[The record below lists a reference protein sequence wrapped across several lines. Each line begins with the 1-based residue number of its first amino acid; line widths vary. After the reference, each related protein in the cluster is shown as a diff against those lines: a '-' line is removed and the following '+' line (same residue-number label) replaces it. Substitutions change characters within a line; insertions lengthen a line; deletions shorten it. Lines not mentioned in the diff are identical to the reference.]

1 MVSEGRYHRGP
12 KRRNMLGETRLLS
25 EYVAERY
32 PGAIV
37 HMQFRV
43 GSDPASVG
51 VLVLDEEERRMVRNA
66 NRRPDAL
73 VVRETELVLI
83 EATMFRATDKVGRLQ
98 EYMLLA
104 RATPEILQYGG
115 RPLVGELVTAQDD
128 AVAKVLCGRL
138 GFRYVHYEPAW
149 MDEWWAMY
157 PERRRRPMHAGM
169 VEAAA
174 ALEEKGA

>member
-1 MVSEGRYHRGP
+1 
-12 KRRNMLGETRLLS
+12 MLGETRLIS
-25 EYVAERY
+25 EYIAERY

-43 GSDPASVG
+43 GSDPESVG
-51 VLVLDEEERRMVRNA
+51 VQLYDDAERRMVRNA

-73 VVRETELVLI
+73 VVTESELVLI
-83 EATMFRATDKVGRLQ
+83 EATMFKATDKVGRLQ

-104 RATPEILQYGG
+104 RATPEIRQYGG
-115 RPLVGELVTAQDD
+115 RPLVGELVTGQHD
-128 AVAKVLCGRL
+128 AVAEILCGRL
-138 GFRYVHYEPAW
+138 GFRYVHYEPTW
-149 MDEWWAMY
+149 MAEWWAMY

-174 ALEEKGA
+174 ALEEKGT